1 MRELLNLSSLI
12 HGKSTMK
19 RTTLFLCAL
28 CMFFSQYGFAQ
39 VRQSAEIMPQFEG
52 STNGLK
58 KWLTDNMK
66 YPEEAIQ
73 NKEEGRVTVNFV
85 VKEDGSIA
93 QPKIA
98 NSVSR
103 SLDAEALRLVATMPK
118 WIPASQDGQPCAVE
132 YSLPIKFNL
141 PTTSQRVP
149 NQSVQNTSNPKR
161 EEWELLPNHKL
172 YDGPFEAFGLYEE
185 DGNAKYQYIENY
197 DGTRV
202 FDGPFEYRG
211 TDFEVHG
218 QFTNDYQV
226 GGWTFTS
233 GGKTTSIYFSS
244 NGRPSSSFVLYD
256 ILCEYLL
263 YPDGRRIRKASFR
276 GPAFSG
282 EIESYTKSNY
292 TFWTIESTTSNGY
305 KVHYDYT
312 SDIENGRWHEV
323 RTGGYIIGRKD
334 IHWDKSMG
342 FYRIDDRTGER
353 MFDIQLG
360 DGAPNPN
367 LAVIRMNHYLL
378 RKTKQDYWR

>member
-1 MRELLNLSSLI
+1 MKKTISITLI
-12 HGKSTMK
+12 
-19 RTTLFLCAL
+19 FLCAIAIR
-28 CMFFSQYGFAQ
+28 GFAQ

-58 KWLTDNMK
+58 QWLAENMK

-85 VKEDGSIA
+85 VMEDGSIA
-93 QPKIA
+93 QPMIA
-98 NSVSR
+98 NGVSR
-103 SLDAEALRLVATMPK
+103 SLDAEALRLVAAMPK

-132 YSLPIKFNL
+132 YSLPIRFNL

-149 NQSVQNTSNPKR
+149 NQSVQNTSKPQRK
-161 EEWELLPNHKL
+161 EWKLLPNHKM
-172 YDGPFEAFGLYEE
+172 YEGPFEAFGLFEE

-218 QFTNDYQV
+218 QFKNDYQV
-226 GGWTFTS
+226 GRWTFTS
-233 GGKTTSIYFSS
+233 EGKTTSIYFSS
-244 NGRPSSSFVLYD
+244 NGQPSSSFVLYD
-256 ILCEYLL
+256 ILCEFYT
-263 YPDGRRIRKASFR
+263 DGRLIGKASFR

-292 TFWTIESTTSNGY
+292 TFRTIESTTSNGY
-305 KVHYDYT
+305 EVHYGYT

-323 RTGGYIIGRKD
+323 RIDGYIIGRKD

-360 DGAPNPN
+360 YGDPDPN

-378 RKTKQDYWR
+378 RKTKRDYWR

>member
-1 MRELLNLSSLI
+1 MKVSPNLITLFY
-12 HGKSTMK
+12 GKNSIR
-19 RTTLFLCAL
+19 RTKLFLCIL

-58 KWLTDNMK
+58 QWLAENMK

-73 NKEEGRVTVNFV
+73 NKEEGRVIVNFV

-103 SLDAEALRLVATMPK
+103 SLDAEALRLVANMPK
-118 WIPASQDGQPCAVE
+118 WIPASQDGQPCAIE
-132 YSLPIKFNL
+132 YSLPIRFKL
-141 PTTSQRVP
+141 PTAPQQVA
-149 NQSVQNTSNPKR
+149 NQSVSAYKPQR
-161 EEWELLPNHKL
+161 EEWKLLPNHKM
-172 YDGPFEAFGLYEE
+172 YEGPFKAFGLYEK

-218 QFTNDYQV
+218 HFKNDYQD

-233 GGKTTSIYFSS
+233 GGKTTYIFFSS
-244 NGRPSSSFVLYD
+244 NGQPSSYFVLYD
-256 ILCEYLL
+256 IVVEYLL
-263 YPDGRRIRKASFR
+263 YPDGRRVRKASLR

-282 EIESYTKSNY
+282 HIDNHSKTYS
-292 TFWTIESTTSNGY
+292 FWDITSTTSKGY
-305 KVHYDYT
+305 EVTYWYSWDLEDGK
-312 SDIENGRWHEV
+312 WHE
-323 RTGGYIIGRKD
+323 RINDGEIKGRKD
-334 IHWDKSMG
+334 IKWEKYIG
-342 FYRIDDRTGER
+342 FYRIDSRTGER
-353 MFDIQLG
+353 IFDIKLGNGNPDHQL
-360 DGAPNPN
+360 AI
-367 LAVIRMNHYLL
+367 IRMNAYLL
-378 RKTKQDYWR
+378 RKTKRDYWR